1 MVLLAEKDIIE
12 GGNDDVDSVLVV
24 EEYISEVDDGSFTNE
39 GKDDNDDDDV

>member
-24 EEYISEVDDGSFTNE
+24 EEYISEADDVSFTNE
-39 GKDDNDDDDV
+39 GKDDNDDDEV